1 MGGWSSRPSGKVL
14 NSWSNMASLHPSK
27 STSITMG
34 PAEQQDGME
43 TGNSKFFISV
53 KEGETRLVV
62 RVDGILSIEKRKM
75 ARCVLKNYDRL
86 LENWRYGYVYYI
98 LIYIYNTTFLGITKI
113 LVERLFLKLLKKK
126 AQHLRLDLIERGF
139 SKGHRKGTFRCS
151 FAEKD
156 PPIWKKQKTHI

>member
-1 MGGWSSRPSGKVL
+1 M
-14 NSWSNMASLHPSK
+14 
-27 STSITMG
+27 
-34 PAEQQDGME
+34 
-43 TGNSKFFISV
+43 
-53 KEGETRLVV
+53 
-62 RVDGILSIEKRKM
+62 RVDGLVSIEKRKM
-75 ARCVLKNYDRL
+75 ARCVLKNYDRPSGKL
-86 LENWRYGYVYYI
+86 KVWICVFI

-126 AQHLRLDLIERGF
+126 VQHLRLDLIERGF